1 MSKPIRLMIVDDHAI
16 VRHGLRS
23 ILELEPGIMVAGEA
37 GDAATAL
44 ALIAQEHPDVVLL
57 DLSLGAQGV
66 DGGLELCQTICA
78 DHPQT
83 SVIVLTT
90 FLDDQLVLRAIRSGA
105 RGYVL
110 KDVDAFDLIKSVRAV
125 HRGESALDTRTASL
139 VMKSLSNPGEPQE
152 TLLTEREHQVLR
164 LLACGLSN
172 REIGEQIAISES
184 TVKFH
189 LRNIMRKLN
198 VHHRA
203 EVVYVAGKLGLL

>member
-78 DHPQT
+78 DHPRT

>member
-1 MSKPIRLMIVDDHAI
+1 MSKPIRLVIVDDHAI

-23 ILELEPGIMVAGEA
+23 ILELEPGIVVAGEA
-37 GDAATAL
+37 GDAVTAL
-44 ALIAQEHPDVVLL
+44 ALINQEHPDVVLL

-66 DGGLELCQTICA
+66 DGGLALCQAICTSY
-78 DHPQT
+78 PQ
-83 SVIVLTT
+83 SNVIVLTT
-90 FLDDQLVLRAIRSGA
+90 FLDDQLVLQAIRNGA

-139 VMKSLSNPGEPQE
+139 VMKSLSNPGQAQE
-152 TLLTEREHQVLR
+152 TLLTEREHQVMR

-189 LRNIMRKLN
+189 LRNVMRKLN

>member
-1 MSKPIRLMIVDDHAI
+1 MNKPIRLVIVDDHAI

-37 GDAATAL
+37 GDAGAAL

-66 DGGLELCQTICA
+66 EGGLELCQTICA
-78 DHPQT
+78 DYPQT
-83 SVIVLTT
+83 NVIVLTT

-139 VMKSLSNPGEPQE
+139 VMKSLSNPGETRE
-152 TLLTEREHQVLR
+152 TLLTEREHQVMR

-189 LRNIMRKLN
+189 LRNIMRKLK